1 MQKQTVKTALE
12 GLPTPK
18 TLDEAIQHALMIGPL
33 CDIEE
38 RSHAVLKDFLAQKFS
53 VAYLKAES
61 VPGALPILEEL
72 FRVLTVRPNQPA
84 ENSPAKSD

>member
-1 MQKQTVKTALE
+1 MSNVKTGFD

-18 TLDEAIQHALMIGPL
+18 TLDQAIGHTLVGPL
-33 CDIEE
+33 HELRE

-72 FRVLTVRPNQPA
+72 FHALTVRTNQPA
-84 ENSPAKSD
+84 ENSPAKRD